1 MGVAKAKKM
10 PKKTLTQKINRY
22 GPTKE
27 NTLLKIEDLNKGLDW
42 VDDIAGQS
50 YTAFTY
56 FRESMESTDQEL
68 FNAVV
73 TPYNLTD
80 EQEKKEIVRH
90 YRALLR
96 TLREKLKKGDREL
109 LRTAFE
115 MAADAHKTMRRK
127 SGEPYILHPIAVAM
141 IAADEIGLGVRS
153 TICALL
159 HDTVEDTD
167 ITLEDIKREFGNEI
181 AKIVDGLT
189 KIATVMDTN
198 SSQQAENFKKI
209 LLTLTDDPR
218 VILIKLA
225 DRLHNMRTMD
235 SMKQEKQLKI
245 ASETIWVYAPL
256 AHRMGLYNI
265 KTELEDLSM
274 KYLEP
279 DKYHEIARKLA
290 DTKRE
295 RTKYINEFIKPLK
308 EKLSHSGLQFDMYGR
323 PKSIHSIW
331 NKIKKKGVSFEE
343 VYDLFA
349 IRIILD
355 VPLEKEKEECWKVY
369 SMVTDE
375 YLPSPERLRDWLSN
389 PKSNGYEALHTT
401 VMGPQGKWVEVQI
414 RSKRMNEIAEKGLAA
429 HFKYKEGTQSEDR
442 FDKWFIQIRE
452 ALGNQEEESIDF
464 LQDFKTSFLAEEIY
478 VYTPKGEV
486 KMLPVNSSALD
497 FAFYI
502 HTAIGS
508 KCIGAKVNHKL
519 VPISHKLRSGDQI
532 EIITSNKQKP
542 SEDWLNNVV
551 TAKAKNSIKDALRE
565 EKKIISEEG
574 KYTAQ
579 RKLEGIGAAYNPY
592 NLDQLVNFYKLPSQ
606 LDLLYKIA
614 TKSIDLKEL
623 KTFQVIGDKIEA
635 PKPVVVA
642 PDPNAE
648 VNTYKPLP
656 KKGDSELIIFGE
668 SSDKIKY
675 NLAKCCNPIPGDDV
689 FGFVSTGKGLIIHR
703 TSCPNATQLLANY
716 GHRVVKTKWAKNK
729 EISFLTGL
737 RIIGLDDVGVVN
749 KITTIISGDLKINI
763 AALTIESKDGMF
775 EGTIKVFVHDK
786 DELEELVSRIQS
798 LHGIQK
804 VIRFDTELV

>member
-1 MGVAKAKKM
+1 MDN
-10 PKKTLTQKINRY
+10 I
-22 GPTKE
+22 E
-27 NTLLKIEDLNKGLDW
+27 NDIHPVIKNWDLD
-42 VDDIAGQS
+42 
-50 YTAFTY
+50 
-56 FRESMESTDQEL
+56 E
-68 FNAVV
+68 
-73 TPYNLTD
+73 

-90 YRALLR
+90 YRALLKI
-96 TLREKLKKGDREL
+96 LKSKLKKGDKEL
-109 LRTAFE
+109 LRAAFE
-115 MAADAHKTMRRK
+115 MAANAHKTMRRK

-141 IAADEIGLGVRS
+141 ICVDEIGLGVRS

-167 ITLEDIKREFGNEI
+167 VSLDDIKNEFGNEI

-189 KIATVMDTN
+189 KISTVMTTN

-235 SMKQEKQLKI
+235 AMKQEKQLKI
-245 ASETIWVYAPL
+245 ASETIWVYSPL

-279 DKYHEIARKLA
+279 DKYREIAKKLA
-290 DTKRE
+290 ETKRE
-295 RTKYINEFIKPLK
+295 RTKYINEFIRPLK
-308 EKLSHSGLQFDMYGR
+308 DKLTNTQYPTEIYGR

-349 IRIILD
+349 IRVILD
-355 VPLEKEKEECWKVY
+355 VPLEIEKEACWKVY
-369 SMVTDE
+369 SLITDE

-414 RSKRMNEIAEKGLAA
+414 RTKRMNEIAEKGLAA
-429 HFKYKEGTQSEDR
+429 HFKYKEGTPSEDR

-452 ALGNQEEESIDF
+452 ALGNQQEEGIDF

-486 KMLPVNSSALD
+486 KMLPTNSSALD

-519 VPISHKLRSGDQI
+519 VPIGHTLRSGDQI

-542 SEDWLNNVV
+542 TEDWLNLVV

-565 EKKIISEEG
+565 EKKSIAEEG
-574 KYTAQ
+574 KYTLQ
-579 RKLEGIGAAYNPY
+579 RKLEGLGASFSPY
-592 NLDQLVNFYKLPSQ
+592 NIDQLVNYYKLSSH
-606 LDLLYKIA
+606 LDLHYNIA
-614 TKSIDLKEL
+614 IKKNDLKDL
-623 KTFQVIGDKIEA
+623 KLFQVIGDKIEA
-635 PKPVVVA
+635 PKPILPINDSETTVY
-642 PDPNAE
+642 DPTQK
-648 VNTYKPLP
+648 TYN
-656 KKGDSELIIFGE
+656 KKDSELVIFGE
-668 SSDKIKY
+668 SSDKIQY
-675 NLAKCCNPIPGDDV
+675 SLGKCCNPIPGDDV

-703 TSCPNATQLLANY
+703 INCPNATQLLANY

-749 KITTIISGDLKINI
+749 KITNIISGELKINI
-763 AALTIESKDGMF
+763 AALTIESTEGLF
-775 EGTIKVFVHDK
+775 QGTIKVYVHDK
-786 DELEELVSRIQS
+786 DELEVLVDKIKS
-798 LHGIQK
+798 LNGIQR
-804 VIRFDTELV
+804 VDRFDTESV

>member
-1 MGVAKAKKM
+1 MDLSELHNEAKIA
-10 PKKTLTQKINRY
+10 TNY
-22 GPTKE
+22 
-27 NTLLKIEDLNKGLDW
+27 DLN
-42 VDDIAGQS
+42 
-50 YTAFTY
+50 
-56 FRESMESTDQEL
+56 E
-68 FNAVV
+68 
-73 TPYNLTD
+73 
-80 EQEKKEIVRH
+80 EQEIKEIVRQ

-96 TLREKLKKGDREL
+96 AIREKLKKGDKEL

-115 MAADAHKTMRRK
+115 MATNAHKTMRRK

-141 IAADEIGLGVRS
+141 ICVEEIGLGVRS

-159 HDTVEDTD
+159 HDTIEDTD
-167 ITLEDIKREFGNEI
+167 LTLDDVKNEFGNEI

-189 KIATVMDTN
+189 KISGVMDAN

-225 DRLHNMRTMD
+225 DRLHNMRTLD

-256 AHRMGLYNI
+256 AHRMGLYNL

-274 KYLEP
+274 KYMEP
-279 DKYHEIARKLA
+279 DTYKEIAKKLA
-290 DTKRE
+290 ETKRE
-295 RTKYINEFIKPLK
+295 RTKYINEFIRPLN
-308 EKLSHSGLQFDMYGR
+308 EKLIQEDFVFEMHGR

-349 IRIILD
+349 IRIIID
-355 VPLEKEKEECWKVY
+355 VPLEKEKEACWKVY
-369 SMVTDE
+369 SLITDE

-414 RSKRMNEIAEKGLAA
+414 RTKRMNEIAEKGLAA
-429 HFKYKEGTQSEDR
+429 HFKYKEGSQNEDR
-442 FDKWFIQIRE
+442 FDKWFVQIRE
-452 ALGNQEEESIDF
+452 ALSNQQEEGIDF

-486 KMLPVNSSALD
+486 KMLPINSSALD

-542 SEDWLNNVV
+542 NDDWLNNVV

-565 EKKIISEEG
+565 EKKSIAEEG
-574 KYTAQ
+574 KYTLQ
-579 RKLEGIGAAYNPY
+579 RKLESIGATYSPY
-592 NLDQLVNFYKLPSQ
+592 NIDQLVNYYKQPSH
-606 LDLLYKIA
+606 LDLHFKIA
-614 TKSIDLKEL
+614 KKQIDLKEL
-623 KTFQVIGDKIEA
+623 KLFLVLGDKIEA
-635 PKPVVVA
+635 PKPIHII
-642 PDPNAE
+642 PDPKNDTHP
-648 VNTYKPLP
+648 NKYIP
-656 KKGDSELIIFGE
+656 KKDSELIIFGE
-668 SSDKIKY
+668 SSDQIKY
-675 NLAKCCNPIPGDDV
+675 SLGKCCNPIPGDDV

-703 TSCPNATQLLANY
+703 TSCPNTTQLLANY

-737 RIIGLDDVGVVN
+737 SIVGMDDVGVVN
-749 KITTIISGDLKINI
+749 NITTIISGELKINI
-763 AALTIESKDGMF
+763 AAITIESKDGLF
-775 EGTIKVFVHDK
+775 EGTIKVYVHDK
-786 DELEELVSRIQS
+786 DELELLVEKIKSVS
-798 LHGIQK
+798 GIQQ
-804 VIRFDTELV
+804 VNRFDTETV